1 MQSAS
6 FFNNIKFY
14 SSLATDHNS
23 PANISNI
30 IESVHSRNKKR
41 TISVHTET
49 SEILIIDVSL
59 SLTRPLTIFSILH
72 ISMKMWLTHISRRRR
87 QRRLGLEMKECLIG
101 SLIERERAGEFA
113 NYNKLLYDGHM
124 KSINADVVVKHT
136 KTEFLINDDGELTF

>member
-23 PANISNI
+23 PANISNN

-59 SLTRPLTIFSILH
+59 SLTRPLTIFFHFAH
-72 ISMKMWLTHISRRRR
+72 INENVTYAHLKTTTTTTTTWHEDEGMSYWLFN
-87 QRRLGLEMKECLIG
+87 
-101 SLIERERAGEFA
+101 RER
-113 NYNKLLYDGHM
+113 
-124 KSINADVVVKHT
+124 
-136 KTEFLINDDGELTF
+136 

>member
-30 IESVHSRNKKR
+30 IESVHSRNKKK

-49 SEILIIDVSL
+49 SAILIIDVSL
-59 SLTRPLTIFSILH
+59 SHSPIDHIFHFAH
-72 ISMKMWLTHISRRRR
+72 INENVTYAHLMTTTTTSTWLGDEGMSYWLFNR
-87 QRRLGLEMKECLIG
+87 
-101 SLIERERAGEFA
+101 ERERELENLQTTI
-113 NYNKLLYDGHM
+113 NYSM
-124 KSINADVVVKHT
+124 MAI
-136 KTEFLINDDGELTF
+136 